1 MQADASEQSWLL
13 VSVSTGK
20 IASLRVHVWRNLRK
34 LGAVYLQQSVCLL
47 PDLPHVAKVVAR
59 LEARVRAQG
68 GHARVLRV
76 HLDDPAEHAGLV
88 EEQRSGR
95 DDEYAEVLQ
104 RVPQFLTEIE
114 NETARGRATYTEVEE
129 SEADLERF
137 ERWLAA
143 IQTRDYFDAP
153 AGTKARAAVEQCRQA
168 LADFET
174 AALRAD
180 TDDTDDTDDTAP
192 TASRDRAEA
201 THQQPAAATHD

>member
-1 MQADASEQSWLL
+1 MQADPDEQTWLL

-47 PDLPHVAKVVAR
+47 PDLPHVANAVAR
-59 LEARVRAQG
+59 LDARVRAQG
-68 GHARVLRV
+68 GHSRVLR
-76 HLDDPAEHAGLV
+76 LQLTDPTEHAALV
-88 EEQRSGR
+88 EEQRAGR
-95 DDEYAEVLQ
+95 DEEYAEVLQ

-114 NETARGRATYTEVEE
+114 TETARGKATYTEVEE

-143 IQTRDYFDAP
+143 IQARDYFDAP
-153 AGTKARAAVEQCRQA
+153 AGAKARAAVEQCRQA

-174 AALRAD
+174 AALHAD
-180 TDDTDDTDDTAP
+180 TEDTDDTAP
-192 TASRDRAEA
+192 TARRDRAEA
-201 THQQPAAATHD
+201 SHQQPTAATHD

>member
-1 MQADASEQSWLL
+1 MQVDAGERDWLL

-47 PDLPHVAKVVAR
+47 PDLPRVAKAVAR

-68 GHARVLRV
+68 GQARVLRI
-76 HLDDPAEHAGLV
+76 HLADPAEHAALV

-104 RVPQFLTEIE
+104 RTPQFLTEIE
-114 NETARGRATYTEVEE
+114 TETARGRATYTEVEE

-143 IQTRDYFDAP
+143 IQARDYFDAP
-153 AGTKARAAVEQCRQA
+153 VGGTARTAVEQCRQA

-174 AALRAD
+174 AALNAD
-180 TDDTDDTDDTAP
+180 TSTDDAAP
-192 TASRDRAEA
+192 GSDRSEDAPRLP
-201 THQQPAAATHD
+201 TAATHD